1 MRIRFNRERGFS
13 LIELMIA
20 LVLGLVVVG
29 GIITVLLA
37 SKKSYQLQQGNN
49 FNQQTL
55 RFGVSQLDWSLR
67 MADFWGGVKRDSI
80 TGTPSDTGLGGSGD
94 CDAAWVLAK
103 QGIYGYDGADTF
115 PISGC
120 VDDANYVAGS
130 DVVVVRYGDTHGY
143 SPVTSSSSG
152 TPYTSTTIPNR
163 TSLFVVTGVGQQGY
177 VFRSGETPPDTPL
190 GVNVGRYVYPYQL
203 EMYYLRPCSDPGADG
218 KCGTG
223 DDGDAADRTPTL
235 MRMHLDDAGAL
246 VSEPLVD
253 GIEQMQF
260 EYAVG
265 SVNADGAYQPGAFA
279 AASTLDDTSWKNV
292 IAVRASIVA
301 RSKTRDVSL
310 PQSGTFALSDHCSYS
325 IATSGAVTFPT
336 LAAGNVCEN
345 TPVSAFGTRPQ
356 QFTRTAT
363 SNVIQIR
370 NRVRG

>member
-1 MRIRFNRERGFS
+1 MRLRSNRERGFS

-55 RFGVSQLDWSLR
+55 RFGVSQLDWSVR
-67 MADFWGGVKRDSI
+67 MADFWGGVKRANI
-80 TGTPSDTGLGGSGD
+80 TGSPSTSGLGGSGD
-94 CDAAWVLAK
+94 CDAAWVLAD
-103 QGIYGYDGADTF
+103 QGIYGYDGDDTF

-130 DVVVVRYGDTHGY
+130 DVVVMRYGDTHGY
-143 SPVTSSSSG
+143 SPATGGSSG

-163 TSLFVVTGVGQQGY
+163 TSLFVVAGVGQQGY
-177 VFRSGETPPDTPL
+177 LFRSGETPPDSPL
-190 GVNVGRYVYPYQL
+190 GVNVGRFVYPYQL

-218 KCGTG
+218 DCGTA

-235 MRMHLDDAGAL
+235 MRMHMDSSGAL

-265 SVNADGAYQPGAFA
+265 SVVDGSYQPGVFA

-310 PQSGTFALSDHCSYS
+310 PQTGTYLLSDHCEYS
-325 IATSGAVTFPT
+325 IGANGGVTFPT
-336 LAAGNVCEN
+336 LAAGNICAK
-345 TPVSAFGTRPQ
+345 TPASAFGARPQ
-356 QFTRTAT
+356 QFTRTTT

>member
-1 MRIRFNRERGFS
+1 MRIRFRRERGFS

-55 RFGVSQLDWSLR
+55 RFGVSQLDWSMR
-67 MADFWGGVKRDSI
+67 MADFWGGVKRTNI
-80 TGTPSDTGLGGSGD
+80 TGSPSTSGLGGSGD
-94 CDAAWVLAK
+94 CDAAWVLLD
-103 QGIYGYDGADTF
+103 QGVYGYDGDDTF

-120 VDDANYVAGS
+120 VDDDNYVAGS
-130 DVVVVRYGDTHGY
+130 DVIVVRYGDTHGY
-143 SPVTSSSSG
+143 SPSAASSAG
-152 TPYTSTTIPNR
+152 TPYTSATIPNR
-163 TSLFVVTGVGQQGY
+163 TSLFVVSGVGQQGY
-177 VFRSGETPPDTPL
+177 LFRSGETPPSPPL

-203 EMYYLRPCSDPGADG
+203 EMYYLRPCSDPGANG
-218 KCGTG
+218 VCGDA

-235 MRMHLDDAGAL
+235 VRMRMDDSGAL

-260 EYAVG
+260 QYAVNTATNG
-265 SVNADGAYQPGAFA
+265 TYQPGAFV
-279 AASTLDDTSWKNV
+279 AASTLDDTAWKNV

-310 PQSGTFALSDHCSYS
+310 PQTGTFALSDHCSYS
-325 IATSGAVTFPT
+325 ISATGAITFPT
-336 LAAGNVCEN
+336 LAAGNLCEK
-345 TPVSAFGTRPQ
+345 TPVSGFGTRPQ